1 MSRATREDRGGRPV
15 RIPIG
20 SATLEGDLDIPE
32 GARAVVL
39 FAHGSGSSR
48 QSPRNRYVAR
58 VLNEAGLATL
68 LMDLLTA
75 AEEEVDLY
83 TGQLRFD
90 IGLLAGR
97 VVAQPTGWRGCR
109 RWRASRSATSGRAP
123 APRPP
128 SSPRPSDRRR
138 SAPSSR
144 AAAAPTWPGRLS
156 RGPRTTLL
164 IVGGRDEPVIALN
177 RQALAELGAKEK
189 QLVIIPGATHL
200 FEEPGALE
208 EVARLAADWLTLHLI
223 RPADAPHARASG
235 RG

>member
-20 SATLEGDLDIPE
+20 SATLEGDLDRPE
-32 GARAVVL
+32 GARPWCCLPTAAGAVGT
-39 FAHGSGSSR
+39 ARETAMWPGCSTRRAWPPSSWTS
-48 QSPRNRYVAR
+48 SPRQRRKWICTRGNCGSTSDCSPGASS
-58 VLNEAGLATL
+58 
-68 LMDLLTA
+68 
-75 AEEEVDLY
+75 
-83 TGQLRFD
+83 
-90 IGLLAGR
+90 
-97 VVAQPTGWRGCR
+97 AQPTGWRGHR

-144 AAAAPTWPGRLS
+144 AAAAPTWPGPPFWVRA
-156 RGPRTTLL
+156 PTLL
-164 IVGGRDEPVIALN
+164 IVGGRDETVIALN
-177 RQALAELGAKEK
+177 RQALAQLGAKEK

-208 EVARLAADWLTLHLI
+208 EVARLAADWFTLHLI
-223 RPADAPHARASG
+223 RPVDAPHAQASG